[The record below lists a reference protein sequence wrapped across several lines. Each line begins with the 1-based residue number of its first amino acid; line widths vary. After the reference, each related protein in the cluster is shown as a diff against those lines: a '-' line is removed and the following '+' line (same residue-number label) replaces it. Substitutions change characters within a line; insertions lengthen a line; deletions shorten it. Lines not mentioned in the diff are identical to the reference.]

1 MSQRFEAE
9 QWVAAPLP
17 RVFTFFADPRNLP
30 RIMPPKQG
38 ATLVQLNL
46 VLPRFPADAIPPDG
60 ERMAG
65 VGTEIVFKFRAI
77 PHLPMHERW
86 TALITE
92 FSLNEYFRDTQKQG
106 PFRRGQHTHSFEAKM
121 ADGREGTLVRDVVEY
136 EVGFGVIGK
145 MLERLLF
152 QRMLRTTF
160 QYRKEALE
168 KILREKPNS
177 CSPIQSKY
185 RR

>member
-9 QWVAAPLP
+9 HWIAAPLP
-17 RVFTFFADPRNLP
+17 RVFAFFADPRNLP

-46 VLPRFPADAIPPDG
+46 VPPRFPADAILADG
-60 ERMAG
+60 ERTAG

-92 FSLNEYFRDTQKQG
+92 FSLNEHFSDTQKQG
-106 PFRRGQHTHSFEAKM
+106 PFRRWQHTHAFEAKTV
-121 ADGREGTLVRDVVEY
+121 DGCDGTLVHDVVEY
-136 EVGFGVIGK
+136 EVGFGAIGRL
-145 MLERLLF
+145 LERFLF

-160 QYRKEALE
+160 EYRKQAVER
-168 KILREKPNS
+168 ILVSQQTPATLLKS
-177 CSPIQSKY
+177 
-185 RR
+185 

>member
-1 MSQRFEAE
+1 MSQRFESE

-17 RVFTFFADPRNLP
+17 RVFAFFADPRNLP
-30 RIMPPKQG
+30 GIMPPKQG
-38 ATLVQLNL
+38 ATLVRLTL
-46 VLPRFPADAIPPDG
+46 VPPRFPADGIPRDG

-65 VGTEIVFKFRAI
+65 VGTKIVFKFRAI

-92 FSLNEYFRDTQKQG
+92 FSLNEYFSDTQEQG
-106 PFRRGQHTHSFEAKM
+106 PFRRWHHTHSFEAKTI
-121 ADGREGTLVRDVVEY
+121 DGRDGTLVRDVVEY

-145 MLERLLF
+145 MLESLLF

-160 QYRKEALE
+160 EYRKQVVERVFSSQPTHATVPE
-168 KILREKPNS
+168 S
-177 CSPIQSKY
+177 
-185 RR
+185 